1 MPGPGWEE
9 PSPHPG
15 PRSWPRTVADAGGL
29 QRAPPGWRGR
39 RPGSLGPSAA
49 RSSSRSPTRC
59 SRVGGGLGV
68 AWPPVPG
75 LAPGAPPL
83 RTRVAAVPVVHCPRR
98 CQQPCCVSVPAARA
112 PRGFWG
118 ICDSVLMIPSA
129 DKTLCVFKCS
139 REDGDASTSE
149 LHFRLSS
156 PGASRE
162 TWRAV
167 GHLRPDCG
175 AGGVLSLAASCRVAG
190 ALSPWQ
196 RDAAA
201 GASCHRREDCPP
213 GAGVGPAALGSS
225 TPAPSLPAPIP
236 PPPRANP
243 RAQGKTGPVHGHG
256 CCRELLRGSKSPRS
270 PRRARMNNRSADAEC
285 LTCGFSRRLKSL
297 SRGLAEVAAGRSRAG
312 PGIRTRRWGRTAG
325 EEAAFLACGPHAGRP
340 RAGRGWEPRCSGP
353 RPARGR
359 RAGSAP
365 TVPLTL
371 AVQ

>member
-15 PRSWPRTVADAGGL
+15 PRSWPGTVADAGGL
-29 QRAPPGWRGR
+29 QRAPPGWRER

-49 RSSSRSPTRC
+49 RSGSRSPTRC

-139 REDGDASTSE
+139 HEDGDASTSE

-201 GASCHRREDCPP
+201 GASCHRQEDCPP
-213 GAGVGPAALGSS
+213 GAGVGWRGPGCSWQLHPRPQPPCPHP
-225 TPAPSLPAPIP
+225 TPAPCESSRPGEDRP
-236 PPPRANP
+236 
-243 RAQGKTGPVHGHG
+243 
-256 CCRELLRGSKSPRS
+256 GS
-270 PRRARMNNRSADAEC
+270 
-285 LTCGFSRRLKSL
+285 
-297 SRGLAEVAAGRSRAG
+297 RSR
-312 PGIRTRRWGRTAG
+312 
-325 EEAAFLACGPHAGRP
+325 LLQ
-340 RAGRGWEPRCSGP
+340 RAPER
-353 RPARGR
+353 
-359 RAGSAP
+359 
-365 TVPLTL
+365 L
-371 AVQ
+371 